1 MELFA
6 GHKIRVASSPI
17 HGLGVFA
24 SQDISAG
31 ELIEECSFL
40 ELPIENGESS
50 SLLIDYRFNY
60 PSGPMTPLTK
70 QVVVLG
76 SGSLYNHSDNADAY
90 WVTDSRSKTF
100 KFFASRDILA
110 GEEIFTYYG
119 DSSYWADGRGSTE
132 ITENNGSKK

>member
-6 GHKIRVASSPI
+6 SQKIRVESSPV

-24 SQDISAG
+24 TQPISNG

-40 ELPIENGESS
+40 ELPIANGESS

-60 PSGPMTPLTK
+60 PSGPMTPVTK

-76 SGSLYNHSDNADAY
+76 SASLYNHSNEANAY
-90 WVTDSRSKTF
+90 WVTDQARSTF
-100 KFFASRDILA
+100 KFFANRDIAA

-119 DSSYWADGRGSTE
+119 DASYWQDGRES
-132 ITENNGSKK
+132 IKIL